1 MEKEKK
7 KKAASGGVSLSL
19 SLFIFFFYPVRF
31 ENVEFLSGRGHA
43 PPKPR
48 PLLLGAV
55 KKMLKKKRKTST
67 ARRLFPVL
75 DNDVDLSIDWRTS
88 FFFL

>member
-7 KKAASGGVSLSL
+7 KKAASGVVSLSL
-19 SLFIFFFYPVRF
+19 SSFFFYPVRF

-48 PLLLGAV
+48 PLLLDAV